1 MRSDSTAA
9 ANAWASITDFVMS
22 GIAHERFLAACQ
34 TIDVTPPVL
43 KALMSMDPGVA
54 EPMRT
59 IAAKLRC
66 DASWVTSLVDTLE
79 SRGLVERQN
88 SRTDRRVKTIAL
100 TSAGIAA
107 KARALTTLNVPPPE
121 MAILTENE
129 QRRLCALLTK
139 LRNAHA
145 LVAT

>member
-1 MRSDSTAA
+1 MRSVNTAE
-9 ANAWASITDFVMS
+9 ANAWVSITEFVMS

-43 KALMSMDPGVA
+43 KALISMEPRVA
-54 EPMRT
+54 VPMRT

-79 SRGLVERQN
+79 SRGFVERQN
-88 SRTDRRVKTIAL
+88 SPTDRRVKTIAL

-107 KARALTTLNVPPPE
+107 KSRALTALNVPPPE
-121 MAILTENE
+121 MATLTEPE
-129 QRRLCALLTK
+129 QRKLCSLLNK
-139 LRNAHA
+139 LRDAHSQ
-145 LVAT
+145 VAT